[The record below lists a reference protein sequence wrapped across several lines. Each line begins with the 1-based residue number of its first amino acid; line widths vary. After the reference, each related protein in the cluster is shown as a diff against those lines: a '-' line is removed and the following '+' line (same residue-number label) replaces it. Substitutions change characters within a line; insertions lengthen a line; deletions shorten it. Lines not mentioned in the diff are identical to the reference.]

1 MIHAGKFHIEK
12 HASGALIA
20 YEGGHTGI
28 SLTGN
33 AVAQAMYAKIVELRE
48 ALALV
53 LPYAESRAE
62 DLDELRA
69 QEDPGYPGADAAIE
83 AVNKA
88 AALLG
93 EDCE

>member
-1 MIHAGKFHIEK
+1 MIRAGKFKIEK
-12 HASGALIA
+12 HTSGALIA

-62 DLDELRA
+62 DLDATRE
-69 QEDPGYPGADAAIE
+69 QEDPAYPGADAALE
-83 AVNKA
+83 AVTKA
-88 AALLG
+88 RDLLG
-93 EDCE
+93 EDHE

>member
-1 MIHAGKFHIEK
+1 MIRAGKFKIEK
-12 HASGALIA
+12 HTSGALIA

-53 LPYAESRAE
+53 LPYAEHESE
-62 DLDELRA
+62 SLVDLR
-69 QEDPGYPGADAAIE
+69 DPECPPDAAIE
-83 AVNKA
+83 AVAKA
-88 AALLG
+88 RDLLG
-93 EDCE
+93 EDHE